1 MADTIREALLEA
13 RAALRRRADDESTP
27 MREGRILREAALLAD
42 MHAAALDPKAN
53 KAGVACLLQSIAHPR
68 DAAVMALLLAD
79 LHEQTANAP
88 GQPPQIVDGVRQRAA
103 VWRAL
108 ADQYPRA
115 ADEGVS
121 SVILWAYMARVNLG
135 LISLIS
141 AAPGPQQ
148 MMFIREVNMLATEN
162 LQLSLLREGTE
173 EELSAEDAAIEA
185 SNVLH
190 SAAET
195 TEIAS
200 EGAEPSQEPAAQ
212 ETARQSLIVVVGG

>member
-1 MADTIREALLEA
+1 MADTIRETLLEA

-27 MREGRILREAALLAD
+27 MRGGRILREAALLAD

-53 KAGVACLLQSIAHPR
+53 KAGVACLLQGIAHPR

-79 LHEQTANAP
+79 LHEQTASAP
-88 GQPPQIVDGVRQRAA
+88 GQPPQIADGVRQRAA

-108 ADQYPRA
+108 ADQFPRA

-135 LISLIS
+135 IISLIQV
-141 AAPGPQQ
+141 APPAQQ

-162 LQLSLLREGTE
+162 VALSMLQEGT
-173 EELSAEDAAIEA
+173 AEADAANI
-185 SNVLH
+185 
-190 SAAET
+190 ET
-195 TEIAS
+195 T
-200 EGAEPSQEPAAQ
+200 PSTPNGTGETPAPA
-212 ETARQSLIVVVGG
+212 TPGLIVVVGG

>member
-13 RAALRRRADDESTP
+13 RAALRRRADDENTP

-53 KAGVACLLQSIAHPR
+53 KVGVACLLQGIAHPR

-79 LHEQTANAP
+79 LHEQTASAP
-88 GQPPQIVDGVRQRAA
+88 GQPPQIADGVRQRAA

-108 ADQYPRA
+108 ADQFPRA

-135 LISLIS
+135 LISLIQV
-141 AAPGPQQ
+141 APPAQQ

-162 LQLSLLREGTE
+162 VALSMLQEGAAEADATQAATGE
-173 EELSAEDAAIEA
+173 TAQTPAEDPPAP
-185 SNVLH
+185 
-190 SAAET
+190 T
-195 TEIAS
+195 TP
-200 EGAEPSQEPAAQ
+200 G
-212 ETARQSLIVVVGG
+212 LIVVVGG

>member
-1 MADTIREALLEA
+1 MPAETIRETLLEA
-13 RAALRRRADDESTP
+13 KTTLRRRADDESTP

-88 GQPPQIVDGVRQRAA
+88 GQPPQIADGVRQRAA

-108 ADQYPRA
+108 ADQFPRA

-135 LISLIS
+135 LISLIQV
-141 AAPGPQQ
+141 APPAQQ

-162 LQLSLLREGTE
+162 VALSMLQEGAAEADATQAATGE
-173 EELSAEDAAIEA
+173 TAQTPAEDPPAP
-185 SNVLH
+185 
-190 SAAET
+190 T
-195 TEIAS
+195 TP
-200 EGAEPSQEPAAQ
+200 G
-212 ETARQSLIVVVGG
+212 LIVVAGG

>member
-13 RAALRRRADDESTP
+13 KTALRRRADDESTP

-53 KAGVACLLQSIAHPR
+53 KVGVTCLLQGIAHPR

-79 LHEQTANAP
+79 LHEQTASAP
-88 GQPPQIVDGVRQRAA
+88 GQPPQIADGVRQRAA

-108 ADQYPRA
+108 ADQFPRA

-121 SVILWAYMARVNLG
+121 SVILWAYMARINLG
-135 LISLIS
+135 LISLIQV
-141 AAPGPQQ
+141 APAPQQ

-162 LQLSLLREGTE
+162 VALSMLQEGAAEADAAQAVTGE
-173 EELSAEDAAIEA
+173 TAQTPAEDPPAP
-185 SNVLH
+185 
-190 SAAET
+190 T
-195 TEIAS
+195 TP
-200 EGAEPSQEPAAQ
+200 G
-212 ETARQSLIVVVGG
+212 LIVVVGG